1 MTQSEII
8 DQKNALYSER
18 NTLES
23 QLSSDDYKTIKN
35 VEAQTA
41 GKSLPYDPKKLHA
54 KHQAWRD
61 RINAIN
67 DEIAALE
74 CLEPDEDAPQDDDS
88 TGSSQGGNANQGGS
102 GDDFGG

>member
-8 DQKNALYSER
+8 EQKNALYSER

-35 VEAQTA
+35 AEAQAA
-41 GKSLPYDPKKLHA
+41 GKPLPYDPDELHA

-61 RINAIN
+61 HINEID
-67 DEIAALE
+67 DEIERLDAI
-74 CLEPDEDAPQDDDS
+74 EPEEEVLMENEE
-88 TGSSQGGNANQGGS
+88 T
-102 GDDFGG
+102 FGMA

>member
-8 DQKNALYSER
+8 EQKNALYSER

-35 VEAQTA
+35 AESQAA
-41 GKSLPYDPKKLHA
+41 GKPLPYDPDALHV

-61 RINAIN
+61 RINAIE
-67 DEIAALE
+67 DEIDYLDSLTPE
-74 CLEPDEDAPQDDDS
+74 DESNQESPQ
-88 TGSSQGGNANQGGS
+88 A
-102 GDDFGG
+102 

>member
-8 DQKNALYSER
+8 ERKNALYSER

-35 VEAQTA
+35 AEAQA
-41 GKSLPYDPKKLHA
+41 VGKPLPYNPDELHA

-61 RINAIN
+61 RINVIE
-67 DEIAALE
+67 DEIARLDATG
-74 CLEPDEDAPQDDDS
+74 PDEESAPEPEKNDE
-88 TGSSQGGNANQGGS
+88 
-102 GDDFGG
+102 

>member
-8 DQKNALYSER
+8 EQKNALYSEQK
-18 NTLES
+18 TLES

-41 GKSLPYDPKKLHA
+41 GKPLPYDPDALHA

-61 RINAIN
+61 RINAIE
-67 DEIAALE
+67 DEIAELE
-74 CLEPDEDAPQDDDS
+74 AMEPEDETP
-88 TGSSQGGNANQGGS
+88 TPEIEE
-102 GDDFGG
+102 

>member
-8 DQKNALYSER
+8 EQKNALHSER

-35 VEAQTA
+35 AEAQAA
-41 GKSLPYDPKKLHA
+41 GTTLPYDPAELHA

-61 RINAIN
+61 RINEIE
-67 DEIAALE
+67 DEIAELE
-74 CLEPDEDAPQDDDS
+74 AMEPEGETPAPEV
-88 TGSSQGGNANQGGS
+88 
-102 GDDFGG
+102 

>member
-8 DQKNALYSER
+8 EQKNALYSER

-35 VEAQTA
+35 AEAQAA
-41 GKSLPYDPKKLHA
+41 GKSLPYDPDALHA

-61 RINAIN
+61 RINAIE
-67 DEIAALE
+67 DEIAELE
-74 CLEPDEDAPQDDDS
+74 AMEPEDETPAP
-88 TGSSQGGNANQGGS
+88 GAEENGGGIE
-102 GDDFGG
+102 

>member
-8 DQKNALYSER
+8 EQKNALYSER

-35 VEAQTA
+35 AEAQAA
-41 GKSLPYDPKKLHA
+41 GKPLPYDPGALHA

-61 RINAIN
+61 RINAIE
-67 DEIAALE
+67 DEIAALDA
-74 CLEPDEDAPQDDDS
+74 LEPEDETPLPEVEEN
-88 TGSSQGGNANQGGS
+88 GGGIE
-102 GDDFGG
+102 

>member
-8 DQKNALYSER
+8 EQKNALYSER

-35 VEAQTA
+35 AEAQAA
-41 GKSLPYDPKKLHA
+41 GTTLPYDPAELHA

-61 RINAIN
+61 RINEIE
-67 DEIAALE
+67 DEIAALDA
-74 CLEPDEDAPQDDDS
+74 LEPEEEPSRDENPAS
-88 TGSSQGGNANQGGS
+88 L
-102 GDDFGG
+102 

>member
-8 DQKNALYSER
+8 EQKNALYSER

-35 VEAQTA
+35 AEAQAA
-41 GKSLPYDPKKLHA
+41 GKPLPYDPDELHA

-61 RINAIN
+61 RINAID
-67 DEIAALE
+67 DEIAALDA
-74 CLEPDEDAPQDDDS
+74 LEPEDETPDPNE
-88 TGSSQGGNANQGGS
+88 GGENEE
-102 GDDFGG
+102 

>member
-8 DQKNALYSER
+8 EQKNALYSER

-35 VEAQTA
+35 AEAQAA
-41 GKSLPYDPKKLHA
+41 GKPLPYDPDALHA

-61 RINAIN
+61 RINAIE
-67 DEIAALE
+67 DEIAELE
-74 CLEPDEDAPQDDDS
+74 TMEPEDETPAPEAEVN
-88 TGSSQGGNANQGGS
+88 GGGGNE
-102 GDDFGG
+102 

>member
-8 DQKNALYSER
+8 EQKNALYSER

-35 VEAQTA
+35 AETQAA
-41 GKSLPYDPKKLHA
+41 GKTLPYDPDALHA

-61 RINAIN
+61 RINEID
-67 DEIAALE
+67 DEIAELE
-74 CLEPDEDAPQDDDS
+74 TMEPEDETPAPPS
-88 TGSSQGGNANQGGS
+88 EGGENEE
-102 GDDFGG
+102 